1 MANWE
6 SATFGA
12 NWYYKSH
19 HNNSNYNHF
28 DQASLLTS
36 ILQRLKDCLIGELK
50 DENETVTSLFGFL
63 FMQKCLYL

>member
-1 MANWE
+1 MGNWE
-6 SATFGA
+6 SAMFGA
-12 NWYYKSH
+12 NWHCKSH

-28 DQASLLTS
+28 DQAYLLTS